1 MFASPKRQTLALTVS
16 LTFIALCWMV
26 SGSGT
31 SQAQSYAAAPNAIVK
46 ANSLAVYSE
55 MRPSGAV
62 VKSLKKGDEVV
73 LDLEIRG
80 TTESWCSVRLPG
92 QGSRLGYVQCE
103 GLERVERPTVGEPT
117 SSSVDARSSP
127 TRRTSKHSAAGL
139 PPPPS
144 AHSATAYDE
153 VAGLVVREG
162 SIDVVNLAELEAA
175 ARSGSAAAMA
185 RAALAHHAAGNFEL
199 SRNNSD
205 QAIEHYR
212 AALAFAAK
220 QPDLLLDSLLNLAYV
235 HLRRSEYSAALE
247 YLERARRMAP
257 KSAAVAQLA
266 GWAYYG
272 LNRVD
277 QAIEEWKGAQRIQ
290 PSPQVALALE
300 RAERDKEAESDF
312 REGETSHFILRYH
325 GGATPQLAVEIL
337 RTLEEHFRSIQSEL
351 RFTPAEPIGVI
362 LYTQQTFIDITRAPG
377 WAGALN
383 DGRIRVPVQGLAAVS
398 SQLSRVLKHEL
409 THSFI
414 QQKTSGRCP
423 HWLQEGLA
431 QWMEGRRTARD
442 AQPLIAAYE
451 REGSV
456 PLKLLEGSWI
466 GLSDQAARFAYAWSL
481 AAVESIIADSGMGG
495 IERLLENLATE
506 SSVEAALG
514 GGLHTNYA
522 GLEQETVRYL
532 RRTYLQ

>member
-1 MFASPKRQTLALTVS
+1 M
-16 LTFIALCWMV
+16 
-26 SGSGT
+26 
-31 SQAQSYAAAPNAIVK
+31 
-46 ANSLAVYSE
+46 
-55 MRPSGAV
+55 
-62 VKSLKKGDEVV
+62 
-73 LDLEIRG
+73 
-80 TTESWCSVRLPG
+80 
-92 QGSRLGYVQCE
+92 
-103 GLERVERPTVGEPT
+103 
-117 SSSVDARSSP
+117 
-127 TRRTSKHSAAGL
+127 
-139 PPPPS
+139 
-144 AHSATAYDE
+144 
-153 VAGLVVREG
+153 
-162 SIDVVNLAELEAA
+162 
-175 ARSGSAAAMA
+175 
-185 RAALAHHAAGNFEL
+185 AHHAAGSFEL

-235 HLRRSEYSAALE
+235 HLRRSEYSTALE
-247 YLERARRMAP
+247 YLGRARRAAP
-257 KSAAVAQLA
+257 NSADVAALA

-290 PSPQVALALE
+290 PSPEVALWLE
-300 RAERDKEAESDF
+300 RAERDKEAESEF
-312 REGETSHFILRYH
+312 RERETSHFILRYH

-337 RTLEEHFRSIQSEL
+337 RTLEEHFRSIESEL

-362 LYTQQTFIDITRAPG
+362 LYTQQTFTDITRAPG

-383 DGRIRVPVQGLAAVS
+383 DGRIRVPVQGLVS
-398 SQLSRVLKHEL
+398 VSNELSRVLKHEL

-423 HWLQEGLA
+423 GWLQEGLA

-451 REGSV
+451 RGASV
-456 PLKLLEGSWI
+456 PLRLLEGSFA
-466 GLSDQAARFAYAWSL
+466 GLPSQAARFAYAWSL
-481 AAVESIIADSGMGG
+481 ATVESIMANSGMWG

-506 SSVEAALG
+506 SSVEDALRG
-514 GGLHTNYA
+514 ALHTNYA
-522 GLEQETVRYL
+522 DLEQQTARYL